1 MTKMK
6 WKDLLSSER
15 ERKSKSKISIYRNC
29 FDMDYQ
35 RIIPSSS
42 LRRLQDK
49 TQVFPLQENDFTRT
63 RLTHSLEVSSI
74 GRSIGA
80 QVAQLLIDKEK
91 VSSEEQI
98 LVKQLPSL
106 LATCGLVHDLVNP
119 PFGHYGEDVIQEW
132 FKDNKSKFHL
142 EK

>member
-1 MTKMK
+1 M
-6 WKDLLSSER
+6 
-15 ERKSKSKISIYRNC
+15 
-29 FDMDYQ
+29 
-35 RIIPSSS
+35 
-42 LRRLQDK
+42 RRLQDK

-106 LATCGLVHDLVNP
+106 LATCGLVHDLGNP

>member
-1 MTKMK
+1 MTKME
-6 WKDLLSSER
+6 WKNLLSSER
-15 ERKSKSKISIYRNC
+15 ERESESKISIYRNC
-29 FDMDYQ
+29 FDIDYQ

-80 QVAQLLIDKEK
+80 QVAQLLIDKKK
-91 VSSEEQI
+91 VSEEEQN
-98 LVKQLPSL
+98 LVQQLSSL
-106 LATCGLVHDLVNP
+106 LAVA
-119 PFGHYGEDVIQEW
+119 
-132 FKDNKSKFHL
+132 
-142 EK
+142 